1 MAPVPVDGG
10 TLSIFVYI
18 RMVWWGVR
26 AIAPDPLSS
35 HRHLTGEPAS
45 VTIFST
51 FSPSVRSNLAVLFA
65 AGLCFWAGLAGLLP
79 TLPLFIETLGG
90 SGQQIGIVMASF
102 AIGLLVA
109 RPTLARL
116 ADTRGRKL
124 VMIIGLIAVAVA
136 PLGYLLVQMLPHM
149 QMPVSL
155 GGRAFTV
162 DGSILAMMAIRA
174 FHGLSIAAFV
184 VAYSALVVDL
194 APPANRGELIG
205 YMTLVNPIGLALGPA
220 LGGFLY
226 EASGFRVAFAAMGF
240 LGLLG
245 LGLVLRLEE
254 PYPPQTDRQ
263 GADAVAFWG
272 QLWSGRVRTP
282 AMILLLVGLA
292 FGTLSTFVP
301 LYVREAGVGLNV
313 GLIYTASAVASF
325 TSRLVVGRASDR
337 HGRGRFITASLAIY
351 SLAMG
356 MFWLA
361 DSAPLFLLAGV
372 IQGMAGGTLI
382 PMIAA
387 LMGDRSSPA
396 DRGRTFGLAMVGFD
410 VGIALAG
417 PIFGTLADAISYR
430 GIFGLSGVMTL
441 VGLVIFITASSQDLP
456 HSLRFA
462 LGQGRDIYAV
472 DGWQGPAQPD

>member
-1 MAPVPVDGG
+1 M
-10 TLSIFVYI
+10 
-18 RMVWWGVR
+18 
-26 AIAPDPLSS
+26 
-35 HRHLTGEPAS
+35 
-45 VTIFST
+45 TIFFT
-51 FSPSVRSNLAVLFA
+51 FSPAVRANLAVLFA
-65 AGLCFWAGLAGLLP
+65 AGLCFWSGLAGLLP

-102 AIGLLVA
+102 AVGLLVA
-109 RPTLARL
+109 RPTLAHL

-124 VMIIGLIAVAVA
+124 VMIIGLMAVAVA
-136 PLGYLLVQMLPHM
+136 PFGYLLVQMLPHF
-149 QMPVSL
+149 QVPVAL
-155 GGRAFTV
+155 AGRAFIL
-162 DGSILAMMAIRA
+162 DGSILLLMAIRA

-226 EASGFRVAFAAMGF
+226 EASGFRVAFLVMGILGF
-240 LGLLG
+240 LGLI
-245 LGLVLRLEE
+245 LVLRLEE
-254 PYPPQTDRQ
+254 PYRPSAECLTTATTP
-263 GADAVAFWG
+263 FWS

-301 LYVREAGVGLNV
+301 LYVREAGLGLNV

-351 SLAMG
+351 SLAMA

-372 IQGMAGGTLI
+372 IQGFGAGTLI

-417 PIFGTLADAISYR
+417 PIFGTIADALSYR
-430 GIFGLSGVMTL
+430 GIFGLAGVMTL
-441 VGLVIFITASSQDLP
+441 TGLLIFITACSKDLP

-472 DGWQGPAQPD
+472 DGWQGQASPE

>member
-1 MAPVPVDGG
+1 M
-10 TLSIFVYI
+10 
-18 RMVWWGVR
+18 RNN
-26 AIAPDPLSS
+26 
-35 HRHLTGEPAS
+35 LT
-45 VTIFST
+45 
-51 FSPSVRSNLAVLFA
+51 VLFA

-109 RPTLARL
+109 RPYLSRL
-116 ADTRGRKL
+116 ADQRGRKVVLL
-124 VMIIGLIAVAVA
+124 VGLGAIAIA
-136 PLGYLLVQMLPHM
+136 PFGYLVVQFLP
-149 QMPVSL
+149 
-155 GGRAFTV
+155 RAIV
-162 DGSILAMMAIRA
+162 PLSIAGVTFNLDSSIVAMMVIRA

-184 VAYSALVVDL
+184 VAYSALVLDL

-226 EASGFRVAFAAMGF
+226 EATGFTTAFLAM
-240 LGLLG
+240 GLLG
-245 LGLVLRLEE
+245 IVGLLLVARLHE
-254 PYPPQTDRQ
+254 PYQPRS
-263 GADAVAFWG
+263 ADDVPSKAFWG

-282 AMILLLVGLA
+282 AIILLLVGLA

-301 LYVREAGVGLNV
+301 LYVREAGLALNV
-313 GLIYTASAVASF
+313 GLIYTASAAASF
-325 TSRLVVGRASDR
+325 MSRLVAGRASDR
-337 HGRGRFITASLAIY
+337 YGRGRFITISLLLY
-351 SLAMG
+351 SVGMG
-356 MFWLA
+356 IFWLA
-361 DSAPLFLLAGV
+361 ESAPMFLLAGFV
-372 IQGMAGGTLI
+372 QGFAGGTLI

-387 LMGDRSSPA
+387 LMGDRSSPS

-417 PIFGTLADAISYR
+417 PVFGTIADQLSYR

-441 VGLVIFITASSQDLP
+441 IGLVIFATANSKDLA

-462 LGQGRDIYAV
+462 LGHGRDVYAI
-472 DGWQGPAQPD
+472 DLPQTIKSR